1 MKNLL
6 VLFMFSLLST
16 LTHQVIHAQDV
27 DSDELVGGMNN
38 LWQYHTFKSGNEEL
52 KGNPFL
58 FEDWNTKGVVYS
70 KGKYLEVDKLNY
82 NIHKEEIGSLKEK
95 ESVFVY
101 ESQNIDSVKIDNIR
115 LHKLD
120 GKFYVVLETGAKASL
135 YKKYETRIAEG
146 QVNVTDQTKG
156 PSRLVIMDD
165 YYVLSQGSMQKFKP
179 SKGALEDIF
188 GGQAQEMKKLMKQ
201 KKLNYKKEKDLISI
215 FESYNGL

>member
-1 MKNLL
+1 
-6 VLFMFSLLST
+6 MFSLLST

-120 GKFYVVLETGAKASL
+120 GKFYVALETGAKASL
-135 YKKYETRIAEG
+135 YKKYET
-146 QVNVTDQTKG
+146 
-156 PSRLVIMDD
+156 S
-165 YYVLSQGSMQKFKP
+165 
-179 SKGALEDIF
+179 
-188 GGQAQEMKKLMKQ
+188 
-201 KKLNYKKEKDLISI
+201 
-215 FESYNGL
+215 